1 MSGRESKL
9 QKTCI
14 NWCNKHG
21 LLAVNIH
28 GGGWGNKGFPDLLI
42 FKNGRAVAVE
52 LKNGNAYT
60 QQPIQKMW
68 QQKFEQVK
76 TPYLVIHS
84 FSEFQEQVERN
95 FKK

>member
-1 MSGRESKL
+1 MSGKENKL

-21 LLAVNIH
+21 LLAINIH

-60 QQPIQKMW
+60 TLFPSTKLGDIVT
-68 QQKFEQVK
+68 FE
-76 TPYLVIHS
+76 LL
-84 FSEFQEQVERN
+84 N
-95 FKK
+95 